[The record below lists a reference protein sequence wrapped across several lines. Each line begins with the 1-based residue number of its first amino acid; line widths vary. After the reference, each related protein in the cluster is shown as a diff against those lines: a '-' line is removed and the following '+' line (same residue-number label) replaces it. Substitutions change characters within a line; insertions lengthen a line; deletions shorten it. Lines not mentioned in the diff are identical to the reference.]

1 MIAQQR
7 QVRSVSAAR
16 CTDLLSA
23 KENPDSCNVRRCQ
36 KNCDRLLHCQTID
49 RGAPWALY
57 PAIKRLPKLRPAVPA
72 PSFAMVRSGKSRAK
86 RSGSRPRADSLQPL
100 CRSLVDRRASCSP
113 NRPKAGR
120 RNCGGRASCLQGGA
134 RQTALGPAREMSGV
148 KDSGRE
154 RGHGDIDANNPSR
167 HFVQQLRPAISIALS
182 ALAVLAM
189 TAFIILLD
197 LTTVCLE
204 PA

>member
-1 MIAQQR
+1 MF
-7 QVRSVSAAR
+7 
-16 CTDLLSA
+16 A
-23 KENPDSCNVRRCQ
+23 KSTEGRTQELRRPCQ
-36 KNCDRLLHCQTID
+36 L
-49 RGAPWALY
+49 
-57 PAIKRLPKLRPAVPA
+57 
-72 PSFAMVRSGKSRAK
+72 F
-86 RSGSRPRADSLQPL
+86 
-100 CRSLVDRRASCSP
+100 
-113 NRPKAGR
+113 AGR
-120 RNCGGRASCLQGGA
+120 RQADGSRSGA
-134 RQTALGPAREMSGV
+134 GMSGV

-154 RGHGDIDANNPSR
+154 RGHGDIDANDPSR

>member
-1 MIAQQR
+1 MCGDARKIAIGFCTAR
-7 QVRSVSAAR
+7 RSTAAHLGR
-16 CTDLLSA
+16 FILLSSGCRNCVLPFLRRPSPWCDQA
-23 KENPDSCNVRRCQ
+23 KVGRSARAADLVQTHCSRYAEVWSIAVRHVRQ
-36 KNCDRLLHCQTID
+36 ID
-49 RGAPWALY
+49 RRQDAGTAA
-57 PAIKRLPKLRPAVPA
+57 AVP
-72 PSFAMVRSGKSRAK
+72 VV
-86 RSGSRPRADSLQPL
+86 
-100 CRSLVDRRASCSP
+100 CRSD
-113 NRPKAGR
+113 
-120 RNCGGRASCLQGGA
+120 A